1 MVDSVSPLRR
11 KPTDVP
17 YVYSVYTNSWG
28 LFPFFISLSPS
39 LVLSFSLCGSCFAHF
54 LLHTLSR
61 VYTSTGV
68 RRLAYEKSQ
77 RRFVDDCKAWMN
89 MISRLYN
96 HLVNGGSAAFAWQ
109 TFWSKSTT
117 NSRSLSFRLFSF
129 GFFFFFIYI
138 YIIYFLKKAIAGC
151 ICFFL
156 SFFRSFFA
164 CLCTR
169 RLPENAGDPSARWLH
184 MAVYCVVCTISAS
197 AAI

>member
-1 MVDSVSPLRR
+1 MVGKWFSPHDVENPLKKTKR
-11 KPTDVP
+11 KKKKESWLILLAR
-17 YVYSVYTNSWG
+17 YVENQRTYHMCIVYILIVEG
-28 LFPFFISLSPS
+28 YFPFLFLS

-129 GFFFFFIYI
+129 GFFFLYIFI
-138 YIIYFLKKAIAGC
+138 
-151 ICFFL
+151 
-156 SFFRSFFA
+156 
-164 CLCTR
+164 
-169 RLPENAGDPSARWLH
+169 
-184 MAVYCVVCTISAS
+184 
-197 AAI
+197 